1 MVSAVRNIETEKQE
15 AVNADTGILGFSD
28 EKESTQ

>member
-1 MVSAVRNIETEKQE
+1 MVSAVRNIETQNQD
-15 AVNADTGILGFSD
+15 AVNAETGILGFSD